1 MATPDWVQHA
11 VWWQVYPL
19 GFTGAEKAQPASGG
33 SAPRHRL
40 RHLTGW
46 LDYLLEMGA
55 SGLALGPVF
64 ASETHG
70 YDTTD
75 YFKVDPRLGADAD
88 FDELIREARSRGI
101 GVLLDGV
108 FNHTGRTF
116 APFAEALEQGPG
128 AGTAQWFHLDWPRD
142 WKPGTEPAYRDFEG
156 HHQLV
161 ALNHE
166 EPAVAGFVAGVMKHW
181 LRRGVD
187 GWRLDAAYAVP
198 PAFWARVLDDV
209 RAEFP
214 DAYFVGEYIHGDYPA
229 EVRGGTLDSVTQYEL
244 WKAIWSSLSE
254 GNFYELEWALQRHN
268 TFLDTFVP
276 LTFVGNHD
284 VTRIASRLDPAP
296 GQTASRLPHA
306 LVLLF
311 TLPGT
316 PSVYY
321 GDEQGYRGIKEDR
334 AGGDDDIR
342 PSFPASPDELSAV
355 GQPLYRLHR
364 ELIGLRRRHAWV
376 HSART
381 RVHSLSNEQLLYE
394 VFDAGNSLFVAL
406 NLADQAASVPVPN
419 AAGEILA
426 GDGDGGRLDPQS
438 GQLTLPAGG
447 WVVLA
452 GAAAG
457 DRSRVQ
463 AGFRPDPR
471 PRRGSVDHMSYW
483 FLAWGANSRFT
494 SRI

>member
-19 GFTGAEKAQPASGG
+19 GFTGAEKTAPAAGASAEPQPAM
-33 SAPRHRL
+33 HRL
-40 RHLTGW
+40 PHLIAW
-46 LDYLLEMGA
+46 LDYAVELGV
-55 SGLALGPVF
+55 SGIALGPVF

-75 YFKVDPRLGADAD
+75 YFRIDPRLGDDGD
-88 FDELIREARSRGI
+88 FDDLIREARSRGI
-101 GVLLDGV
+101 RVLLDGV
-108 FNHTGRTF
+108 FNHTGRSF
-116 APFAEALEQGPG
+116 APFREALEQGP
-128 AGTAQWFHLDWPRD
+128 TAPAADWFRFTWPEG
-142 WKPGTEPAYRDFEG
+142 WAPGTEPEYQDFEG

-161 ALNHE
+161 ALNHD
-166 EPAVAGFVAGVMKHW
+166 EPAVADFVADVMKHW

-198 PAFWARVLDDV
+198 SSFWARVLSTV

-214 DAYFVGEYIHGDYPA
+214 NAYFVGEYIHGDYPA
-229 EVRGGTLDSVTQYEL
+229 EVRDGRLDSVTQYEL

-284 VTRIASRLDPAP
+284 VTRIASLLEPAP
-296 GQTASRLPHA
+296 GQNAFRLVHA

-316 PSVYY
+316 PTVYY

-342 PSFPASPDELSAV
+342 PVFPDSPAQLSEV
-355 GQPLYRLHR
+355 GWPLYHLHA

-376 HSART
+376 HAART
-381 RVHSLSNEQLLYE
+381 RVHSLSNLQLVYE
-394 VFDAGNSLFVAL
+394 VYDAGNSLFAAL
-406 NLADQAASVPVPN
+406 NTADAAATLRVPEAASEV
-419 AAGEILA
+419 LA
-426 GDGDGGRLDPQS
+426 GDGGPDLQPGL
-438 GQLTLPAGG
+438 LTLQAGG

-452 GAAAG
+452 G
-457 DRSRVQ
+457 
-463 AGFRPDPR
+463 
-471 PRRGSVDHMSYW
+471 RRTSGS
-483 FLAWGANSRFT
+483 
-494 SRI
+494 